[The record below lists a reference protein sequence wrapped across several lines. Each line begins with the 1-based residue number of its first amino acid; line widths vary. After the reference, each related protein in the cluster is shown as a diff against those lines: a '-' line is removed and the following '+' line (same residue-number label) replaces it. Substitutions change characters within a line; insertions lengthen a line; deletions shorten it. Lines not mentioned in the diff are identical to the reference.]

1 MQSLTDSMLLS
12 LWDRAQNCGPVER
25 ALLLL
30 EAALPELAERERV
43 EVDLGTR
50 DAAVLRLRQAAFGTR
65 LSGYVACPACASR
78 LEFDLDTRD
87 VLRDVAETAG
97 RTFKVGG
104 EFRFR
109 LPNSGDLIAVAD
121 CVDANM
127 AGHEIL
133 DRCCLT
139 PDRPQEWPP
148 AVIADAGAQMAAL
161 TGAADI
167 RLAFGCAACGH
178 SFSERLDA
186 PDYVWKEI
194 EHRAHRILDDVH
206 RLACAYGWTEASVLA
221 LSPAR
226 RAAYLARCEA

>member
-1 MQSLTDSMLLS
+1 MQLLTDSALLS
-12 LWDRAQNCGPVER
+12 LWDRAQNCSPLER

-30 EAALPELAERERV
+30 EAALPALAERERI
-43 EVDLGTR
+43 EADLGAR
-50 DAAVLRLRQAAFGTR
+50 DAAVLKLRQATFGTR

-78 LEFDLDTRD
+78 LKFDLDTRE
-87 VLRDVAETAG
+87 VLRDVAATVD
-97 RTFKVGG
+97 RTFKAGG
-104 EFRFR
+104 EFLFR

-121 CVDANM
+121 CADADT
-127 AGHEIL
+127 AGREIL

-139 PDRPQEWPP
+139 PDRPQEWPE
-148 AVIADAGAQMAAL
+148 AVVADVGAQMSAL

-167 RLAFGCAACGH
+167 RLAFACAACGH

-206 RLACAYGWTEASVLA
+206 RLACAYGWTEASVLS
-221 LSPAR
+221 LGPAR
-226 RAAYLARCEA
+226 RAAYLARCGA